1 MSFQNYYCFFCEVIS
16 QNVFGLLLPDDQTI
30 KTVSIFLA
38 MAWSHLQNVFFFFID
53 GLMLSCLLFLLKQ
66 FSLITFRNPKYKQ
79 NGEEDVKS
87 GSFINN
93 NSISTHP
100 DGDRN
105 QSMHQ
110 LRLSFSALDQSN
122 PLSRP
127 REVTGSKSEELVPR
141 KDDSL
146 LSQNSWGPPPYGM
159 G

>member
-1 MSFQNYYCFFCEVIS
+1 MSFKKKKIVRTFTKYFWIATARWPRQ
-16 QNVFGLLLPDDQTI
+16 LL
-30 KTVSIFLA
+30 
-38 MAWSHLQNVFFFFID
+38 VFFFKD

-66 FSLITFRNPKYKQ
+66 FSLITYRNPKYKQ
-79 NGEEDVKS
+79 NGEEDAKS

-93 NSISTHP
+93 NSISTP
-100 DGDRN
+100 PGGDRN

-146 LSQNSWGPPPYGM
+146 LSQISWGPPPYGM

>member
-1 MSFQNYYCFFCEVIS
+1 MFLVYRYQMTKPS
-16 QNVFGLLLPDDQTI
+16 
-30 KTVSIFLA
+30 KTVSIFFNDGLK
-38 MAWSHLQNVFFFFID
+38 SFTKCFFFFFVD

-66 FSLITFRNPKYKQ
+66 FSIITFRNPKYKQ

-93 NSISTHP
+93 NSISTPP

-122 PLSRP
+122 LLSRP